1 MLKRLLKRPSLNLLA
16 WLLLAA
22 FYISICLN
30 IAFFKQ
36 VLQALPLDSL
46 HNVLVF
52 LSMPVVAFSV
62 INIVLTLSS
71 FLWLN
76 RPLACL
82 FILVGAAAQYFI
94 MTYGIVIDRSMIANI
109 IDTTPAESYAL
120 MTPQMLL
127 TLGFSGV
134 LAALIACWIK
144 IKPAASRLR
153 SVLFRGANILVSVLL
168 ILLVAALFYKD
179 YASLFRNNKE
189 LVKSLSPS
197 NSIVASWSWYSH
209 QRLANLPLVRI
220 GEDAHRNPLMQ
231 NEKRKNLTI
240 LIVGET
246 SRAENFS
253 LNGYPRETNPRLA
266 KDNVVYFPATSR
278 LRSVLFRGANI
289 LVSVLLILLV
299 AALFYKDYAS
309 LFRNNKELVKSL
321 SPSNS
326 IVASWSW
333 YSHQRLANLP
343 LVRIGEDAH
352 RNPLMQ
358 NEKRKNLTIL
368 IVGETSRAENFS
380 LHGYP
385 RETNPRLAKDNVV
398 YFPNT
403 ASCGTATAVSVP
415 CMFSDMPRE
424 HYKEEL
430 AQHQEGVLDI
440 IQRAGIN
447 VLWNDN
453 DGGCKGVC
461 DRVPHQN
468 VTALN
473 LPGQCINGEC
483 YDEVLFHGL
492 EDYINNL
499 QGDGVIVLHT
509 IGSHGPTYYN
519 RYPPQFRKFTPTCD
533 TNEIQTC
540 TKEQLVNTYDNT
552 LVYVDYIVDKAINLL
567 KEHQDKFTTSLVYLS
582 DHGESLGENGIYLHG
597 LPYAIAPDSQ
607 KQVPMLLW
615 LSEDYQKRYQ
625 VDQNCL
631 QKQAQ
636 TQHYSQDNLFST
648 LLGLTGV
655 ETKYYQAADDILQT
669 CRRVSE

>member
-144 IKPAASRLR
+144 IKPATSRLR

-266 KDNVVYFPATSR
+266 KDNVVYFLIPHLAARQRQFQYRACSRICRVSITKKSWHSTRKACWISFSERASTCCGMTTMAAVKVPATACLTR
-278 LRSVLFRGANI
+278 T
-289 LVSVLLILLV
+289 
-299 AALFYKDYAS
+299 
-309 LFRNNKELVKSL
+309 
-321 SPSNS
+321 SP
-326 IVASWSW
+326 
-333 YSHQRLANLP
+333 R
-343 LVRIGEDAH
+343 
-352 RNPLMQ
+352 
-358 NEKRKNLTIL
+358 
-368 IVGETSRAENFS
+368 
-380 LHGYP
+380 
-385 RETNPRLAKDNVV
+385 
-398 YFPNT
+398 
-403 ASCGTATAVSVP
+403 
-415 CMFSDMPRE
+415 
-424 HYKEEL
+424 
-430 AQHQEGVLDI
+430 
-440 IQRAGIN
+440 
-447 VLWNDN
+447 
-453 DGGCKGVC
+453 
-461 DRVPHQN
+461 
-468 VTALN
+468 
-473 LPGQCINGEC
+473 
-483 YDEVLFHGL
+483 
-492 EDYINNL
+492 
-499 QGDGVIVLHT
+499 
-509 IGSHGPTYYN
+509 
-519 RYPPQFRKFTPTCD
+519 
-533 TNEIQTC
+533 
-540 TKEQLVNTYDNT
+540 
-552 LVYVDYIVDKAINLL
+552 
-567 KEHQDKFTTSLVYLS
+567 
-582 DHGESLGENGIYLHG
+582 
-597 LPYAIAPDSQ
+597 
-607 KQVPMLLW
+607 
-615 LSEDYQKRYQ
+615 
-625 VDQNCL
+625 
-631 QKQAQ
+631 
-636 TQHYSQDNLFST
+636 
-648 LLGLTGV
+648 
-655 ETKYYQAADDILQT
+655 
-669 CRRVSE
+669 